1 MYAVVHATER
11 KYFRHSTLVNR
22 VQSTRS
28 LLLLRKHHTGLSTLV
43 PSGKRGIQLTVLCN
57 FVVVVYKHPQRH
69 PGDIG
74 GGAKGRVSGGGRSPA
89 GRCRSGG
96 REEPTGRSAPTAA
109 EIKAALEENPAML
122 QELGLAWVRN
132 ASEISHAFQ
141 LPPHVTAQN
150 ARVVA
155 DLEKALATAEAEAA
169 VHAATTRE
177 AAASVRSL
185 RENAQSD
192 VGRRTYQAALSVLVG
207 TGERSEGVSSA
218 RRAASLG
225 IRPQTFRDAEGRMK
239 SARHDLP
246 PAEAVAQGAYVYNER
261 KTRSD
266 ATSEELVVLM
276 RQFWHSDDVSRATGN
291 SGEITC
297 GESRLSYIAEN
308 PTLHKF
314 INLWLSVDQ

>member
-141 LPPHVTAQN
+141 LPPNVTAQN

-155 DLEKALATAEAEAA
+155 DLEKALGK
-169 VHAATTRE
+169 
-177 AAASVRSL
+177 L
-185 RENAQSD
+185 
-192 VGRRTYQAALSVLVG
+192 
-207 TGERSEGVSSA
+207 
-218 RRAASLG
+218 
-225 IRPQTFRDAEGRMK
+225 
-239 SARHDLP
+239 
-246 PAEAVAQGAYVYNER
+246 
-261 KTRSD
+261 
-266 ATSEELVVLM
+266 
-276 RQFWHSDDVSRATGN
+276 
-291 SGEITC
+291 
-297 GESRLSYIAEN
+297 
-308 PTLHKF
+308 
-314 INLWLSVDQ
+314 